1 MKRRKSENQNR
12 GNTLKSIVRLR
23 KEIKMKNLM
32 KLVGIGSL
40 LLLLVL
46 PSIAMAEIK
55 IDWDTMT
62 ATDSETGFV
71 FGPGYMRLYFFDG
84 VSYVEFI
91 HIPYGYD
98 GFLDLQLFLVHW

>member
-1 MKRRKSENQNR
+1 
-12 GNTLKSIVRLR
+12 
-23 KEIKMKNLM
+23 MKNLM
-32 KLVGIGSL
+32 KVLGISSL

-71 FGPGYMRLYFFDG
+71 FGAGYMRCEFAGDLPG
-84 VSYVEFI
+84 CVEFI
-91 HIPYGYD
+91 LVPNGYD
-98 GFLDLQLFLVHW
+98 GFLDLWLFLVHW